1 MKILITGGTG
11 FIGQHVLND
20 LKNYSDVEIVV
31 LSRNEIPNK
40 SEHYSYV
47 CHDILNDN
55 PDDLV
60 EKCGRPDI
68 LIHLAWSALDDY
80 DNQIHL
86 KEFYPKHLKFLIGL
100 FDQGI
105 REMTI
110 IGTCQEYGMME
121 GCLDEEMASVPSTS
135 YSQAKD
141 QLRKDLFKYVDN
153 TSVSIKW
160 LRLFYLYGQ
169 GQASRT
175 LLAQLDDALSRG
187 DTNFNMSGGEQ
198 IRDYL
203 PVEDAA
209 KIIVKIS
216 LQKKVSGIIN
226 CCSGKPITIKNLV
239 ENYIQ
244 SKNKKIHLNLGYYPY
259 PEYEPMAFWGNT
271 KKLESIINI

>member
-11 FIGQHVLND
+11 FIGQHVLNV
-20 LKNYSDVEIVV
+20 LKNYPDVDIVV
-31 LSRNEIPNK
+31 LSRSEIPNK
-40 SEHYSYV
+40 AEHYSYV
-47 CHDILNDN
+47 RHDILNDS

-60 EKCGRPDI
+60 EKCGRPDM

-80 DNQIHL
+80 NNEIHL
-86 KEFYPKHLKFLIGL
+86 KEFYPKHLEFLIGL
-100 FDQGI
+100 LDQGI

-110 IGTCQEYGMME
+110 IGTCQEYGMVE
-121 GCLDEEMASVPSTS
+121 GCLDEEMAPVPSTS

-141 QLRKDLFKYVDN
+141 QLRIDLFNYIDN
-153 TSVSIKW
+153 ECVSIKW

-175 LLAQLDDALSRG
+175 LLAQLDQALSRG
-187 DTNFNMSGGEQ
+187 DDTFNMSGGEQ

-209 KIIVKIS
+209 KIIVKVA
-216 LQKKVSGIIN
+216 LQNIVSGIIN
-226 CCSGKPITIKNLV
+226 CCSGKPIKIKNLV

-244 SKNKKIHLNLGYYPY
+244 SKNKKIQLNLGYYPY
-259 PEYEPMAFWGNT
+259 PEYEPMSFWGNT